1 MICLM
6 SKLFAAL
13 LLMSALVLAGAGG
26 PAEAVSTDASGAGLR
41 GLTPQPLPHAPAF
54 TLTDTAGRPFDFKVR
69 ARGKLV
75 YLYFGYTHCPDV
87 CPATMGDLAY
97 ALRQQPR
104 SARRG
109 IEVVFVTVDPRR
121 DTRKVLR
128 TWLDHFGGS
137 FVGLTGTR
145 AQIERAEEA
154 SGVPFVPGKVTTHSS
169 LVLAYSPDGVAH
181 VVYTQGF
188 TPGDYAHDLPLL
200 LRYS

>member
-1 MICLM
+1 M

-13 LLMSALVLAGAGG
+13 VLISALALAGCGG
-26 PAEAVSTDASGAGLR
+26 HAAAVSTDASGGGLR
-41 GLTPQPLPHAPAF
+41 GLTPKPLPHTPAF
-54 TLTDTAGRPFDFKVR
+54 TLTDTAGRPFDFAAR

-97 ALRQQPR
+97 AVRRLPR
-104 SARRG
+104 SVRRR

-121 DTRKVLR
+121 DTRTVLR
-128 TWLDHFGGS
+128 TWLDHFGRA
-137 FVGLTGTR
+137 FVGLTGSR

-169 LVLAYSPDGVAH
+169 LVLAYSPDGIAH